1 MISLHFKTASITGT
15 SLNSSIYFFILIT
28 GTVLV
33 PSVIVVPCLLTS
45 LSIIATTLSPYKPRS
60 CLPFCPAPNKTYPY
74 FLHHLLIYFSTI
86 LQAFSLKISFE
97 KYF

>member
-15 SLNSSIYFFILIT
+15 SLYSSIYFFILIT

-60 CLPFCPAPNKTYPY
+60 CLPFCPAPNKTYTR
-74 FLHHLLIYFSTI
+74 FFS
-86 LQAFSLKISFE
+86 KESFKNNVYGIVNE
-97 KYF
+97 MIANK